1 MRFYVFPVQ
10 RSSIAYYFCTGALHK
25 MSQPIYLNCTNYQ
38 RAEPLKAH
46 IGNDP
51 IAASVADIILYKWQN
66 SQITFKGGKACCP
79 TLVDIA
85 CAVGVSVKTV
95 TRKIVK
101 LVKLDLISKT
111 LGRWANG
118 ATRLYFKVTDLFV
131 GLITG
136 EIKKEQKE
144 TKKSPQAQCSSDLDN
159 LSKSTKTI
167 CPSPINK
174 EKEKKEKNNNPMVA
188 NEEPKESGKTKN
200 KTAVTVN
207 FQQVE
212 KEVVVTHPPAK
223 PTVQNAA
230 KPTAKAK
237 ETNPYTIGDMLTKR
251 QIAIAHGAVNNL
263 MKDGVPVSNPKQLK
277 AEVVFKIEQKHK
289 EAGGNNLQHQIN
301 SAMKLIRS
309 GKWTTPHGFYK
320 YSETGREA
328 AQMRVETEKAKEA
341 SKHNTSIPTLPDHFK
356 DLLTLDLSGA
366 GQGDDTVR
374 INGQCDNADTC
385 QNEPCVSGNNKAGIG
400 GQLATETAATGT
412 TNLSQGGRMGLSP
425 KTTLSTKD
433 RLTTTRSQSRVDV
446 LNASIA
452 RCQEKLATATGDAK
466 CALLGLIQRLR
477 DDVENLV

>member
-1 MRFYVFPVQ
+1 
-10 RSSIAYYFCTGALHK
+10 

-101 LVKLDLISKT
+101 LVKLGLISKT

-174 EKEKKEKNNNPMVA
+174 EKERKEKKEKNNNPMVA
-188 NEEPKESGKTKN
+188 NKEPKECGNKKN

-212 KEVVVTHPPAK
+212 KEVVVTQSPAK
-223 PTVQNAA
+223 PTPQKTTKPDA
-230 KPTAKAK
+230 KPKDK
-237 ETNPYTIGDMLTKR
+237 NPYLIGDKLTKR

-289 EAGGNNLQHQIN
+289 DAGGNNLQHQIN

-320 YSETGREA
+320 YAEVGRDAVKKREEVAMA
-328 AQMRVETEKAKEA
+328 AEE
-341 SKHNTSIPTLPDHFK
+341 SKYDASIPTLPDHFK
-356 DLLTLDLSGA
+356 DLLKLDLSEA
-366 GQGDDTVR
+366 GQGDDAVR
-374 INGQCDNADTC
+374 VNGQRDNADTC
-385 QNEPCVSGNNKAGIG
+385 QSEPRVSGNNKAGIG
-400 GQLATETAATGT
+400 GQFTTETAATGT
-412 TNLSQGGRMGLSP
+412 TNLLQGGLMALSQ
-425 KTTLSTKD
+425 KTHVSTKD
-433 RLTTTRSQSRVDV
+433 RLTTTRSQSRIDA

-452 RCQEKLATATGDAK
+452 RCQEKLSVVSGSAK
-466 CALLGLIQRLR
+466 EALVGLMQRLS
-477 DDVENLV
+477 DESQSLAW

>member
-1 MRFYVFPVQ
+1 MPENQ
-10 RSSIAYYFCTGALHK
+10 
-25 MSQPIYLNCTNYQ
+25 YLNFINYQ
-38 RAEPLKAH
+38 RAEPLKSH

-79 TLVDIA
+79 ALVDIA

-101 LVKLDLISKT
+101 LVKLGLISKT

-144 TKKSPQAQCSSDLDN
+144 TKKSPQAQCSSDLDK

-174 EKEKKEKNNNPMVA
+174 EKETKEKKEKNNNPIVA
-188 NEEPKESGKTKN
+188 NKEPKEGGNTKN

-212 KEVVVTHPPAK
+212 KEVVVTQSSAK
-223 PTVQNAA
+223 PTPQKTTKPDA
-230 KPTAKAK
+230 KPKDK
-237 ETNPYTIGDMLTKR
+237 NPYLIGDKLTKR

-263 MKDGVPVSNPKQLK
+263 IKNGVPVSNPKQLK

-289 EAGGNNLQHQIN
+289 DAGGNNLQHQIN
-301 SAMKLIRS
+301 SAMKLIRA

-320 YSETGREA
+320 YSEIGLEAVKKREEVERA
-328 AQMRVETEKAKEA
+328 AEESKYDA
-341 SKHNTSIPTLPDHFK
+341 SVPTLPDHFK
-356 DLLTLDLSGA
+356 DLLKLNLSGV
-366 GQGDDTVR
+366 GQGDDAVR
-374 INGQCDNADTC
+374 VNGQYDNADTR
-385 QNEPCVSGNNKAGIG
+385 QNEPCVSGNNKAGIDV
-400 GQLATETAATGT
+400 QVATENDDTGT
-412 TNLSQGGRMGLSP
+412 TNLSWGRSIQV
-425 KTTLSTKD
+425 S
-433 RLTTTRSQSRVDV
+433 RLNV
-446 LNASIA
+446 LNDNIA
-452 RCQEKLATATGDAK
+452 RYQERLKSVTGSANDM
-466 CALLGLIQRLR
+466 LSGLIDRCL
-477 DDVENLV
+477 DEVKLLSI

>member
-1 MRFYVFPVQ
+1 
-10 RSSIAYYFCTGALHK
+10 

-66 SQITFKGGKACCP
+66 SQIAFKGGKACCP
-79 TLVDIA
+79 TLGDIA
-85 CAVGVSVKTV
+85 CAVGVSVDTV
-95 TRKIVK
+95 RRKITK
-101 LVKLDLISKT
+101 LVTLGLISKA
-111 LGRWANG
+111 LGRWSNG

-136 EIKKEQKE
+136 EIKKDQKE
-144 TKKSPQAQCSSDLDN
+144 IKKIPQAQCSPDYGN
-159 LSKSTKTI
+159 LPQSTMAK
-167 CPSPINK
+167 CHSPIDK
-174 EKEKKEKNNNPMVA
+174 EKERKEKKEKNNNPMVA
-188 NEEPKESGKTKN
+188 NEEPKERGNTKN

-212 KEVVVTHPPAK
+212 KEVVVTQSPAK

-230 KPTAKAK
+230 KTTAKPK
-237 ETNPYTIGDMLTKR
+237 DKNPYLIGDKLTKR

-320 YSETGREA
+320 YSECGREA
-328 AQMRVETEKAKEA
+328 VKKREEVERATEERKYD
-341 SKHNTSIPTLPDHFK
+341 TSVPTLPDYFK
-356 DLLTLDLSGA
+356 DLLNLDLSGV
-366 GQGDDTVR
+366 GQGCDKPSA
-374 INGQCDNADTC
+374 NGQYDNADIC
-385 QNEPCVSGNNKAGIG
+385 HNDLCVSGNNKVGIG
-400 GQLATETAATGT
+400 GQFTTETAATGT
-412 TNLSQGGRMGLSP
+412 TNLLQGGLMALSQ
-425 KTTLSTKD
+425 KTHVSTKD
-433 RLTTTRSQSRVDV
+433 RLTTTRSQSRIDA

-452 RCQEKLATATGDAK
+452 RCQEKLSVVSGSAK
-466 CALLGLIQRLR
+466 EALVGLMQRLS
-477 DDVENLV
+477 DESQSLAW